1 MGVYMEKLITT
12 IPIIIT
18 IFGGVYA
25 VFKKMDSEFKEY
37 LRRYYKN
44 ILEPFYYSCIIN
56 KKGVYDFFIEKEII
70 PNHFEVIPTY
80 IYKLVKDN
88 TNEAEEMLRKI
99 MIVDFVDNRPSKT
112 NSIFKSTMIMI
123 DIGDYIAFLLLL
135 FIFPTTVVL
144 ALIAGVGLIL
154 QLLAMPNTSALLLG
168 QIIKE
173 IVFIILLIGVMMFA
187 LKIGM
192 SSIKEYTYSLSK
204 KNVEKMIDSKLK
216 KYNNLNVDL
225 FE

>member
-1 MGVYMEKLITT
+1 MEKLITT
-12 IPIIIT
+12 VLIIIT

-25 VFKKMDSEFKEY
+25 VSKKMDSEFKEY

-112 NSIFKSTMIMI
+112 NSFFKSTMIMT

-135 FIFPTTVVL
+135 FIFPITVVL
-144 ALIAGVGLIL
+144 ALIAGVELIL
-154 QLLAMPNTSALLLG
+154 QLLAMPNTSVLLLG
-168 QIIKE
+168 QIIQK
-173 IVFIILLIGVMMFA
+173 IVFIVSLIGVMMFV

-204 KNVEKMIDSKLK
+204 KNVEKIIDSKLK
-216 KYNNLNVDL
+216 KYNSLNVDL